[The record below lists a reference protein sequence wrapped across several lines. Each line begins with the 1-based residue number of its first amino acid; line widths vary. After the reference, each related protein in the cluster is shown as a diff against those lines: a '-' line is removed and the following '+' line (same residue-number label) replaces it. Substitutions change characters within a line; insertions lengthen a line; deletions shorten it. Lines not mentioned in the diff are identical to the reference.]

1 METVMAMYIR
11 NNIAKGE
18 DEFKYPTVPLEQ
30 PAGPLWQCTGGTAKV
45 ANKSH

>member
-1 METVMAMYIR
+1 MAIGYVYQKKHC
-11 NNIAKGE
+11 KGE

-30 PAGPLWQCTGGTAKV
+30 PAGPLWQCMGGRAKA